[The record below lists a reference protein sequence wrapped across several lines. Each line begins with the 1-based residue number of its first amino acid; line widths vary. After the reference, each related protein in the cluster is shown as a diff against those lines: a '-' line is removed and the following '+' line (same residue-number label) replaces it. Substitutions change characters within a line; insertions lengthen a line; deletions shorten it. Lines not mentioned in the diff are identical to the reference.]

1 MKFEKMKKGGRRRIE
16 ILEVIGL
23 DILNPKFM
31 DGSRRWSF
39 EDDINLEL
47 VIREGVNVVDKMA
60 NKKDGEVGSR

>member
-1 MKFEKMKKGGRRRIE
+1 MKEGSRRRIE

-31 DGSRRWSF
+31 DGSRGWSF
-39 EDDINLEL
+39 KDDINFEL

-60 NKKDGEVGSR
+60 NEKDGEVGSR

>member
-1 MKFEKMKKGGRRRIE
+1 MKKGGRRRIE

>member
-1 MKFEKMKKGGRRRIE
+1 MKFEKMKKWGRRRIE

-39 EDDINLEL
+39 EYDINLEL

-60 NKKDGEVGSR
+60 NEKDGEVGSR